1 MPKIKVKN
9 PIVELDGDEMT
20 RIIWQWI
27 RERLIQPY
35 LDVEL
40 LYYDLSVEHR
50 DATDDQVTIDAAN
63 AIKEQGV
70 GVKCAT
76 ITPDEARV
84 EEFKLKKMWKSPNGT
99 IRNILGGCIFREP
112 IVISNVPR
120 LIPGWTDPIVVGR
133 HAFGDQYRAT
143 DFKVPGPGKLT
154 MKWVGQ
160 DGQELDFDV
169 FDFPGAGV
177 AMGMYN
183 LDASIR
189 DFAHAC
195 FNYSLDR
202 GWPLYL
208 STKNTILK
216 AYDGRFKDIFQE
228 IYESE
233 YKAKFEAAGIE
244 YQHRLIDDMVAS
256 ALKWSGKFVWA
267 CKNYDGDV
275 QSDQVAQGF
284 GSLGLMTS
292 VLMTPDG
299 KTVEAEA
306 AHGTVTRHYRM
317 HQQGKATSTNPIA
330 SIFAWTRGLIYRGK
344 FDDTP
349 DVVRFAETLERVCVE
364 TVESGKMTKD
374 LALLVGPQQAWMT
387 TEQFFEAIVENLEA
401 AMASQKPES
410 EPARA

>member
-1 MPKIKVKN
+1 MAKIKVKT
-9 PIVELDGDEMT
+9 PVVEIDGDEMT

-27 RERLIQPY
+27 REQLILPY
-35 LDVEL
+35 LDIDL
-40 LYYDLSVEHR
+40 KYYDLSVEKR
-50 DATDDQVTIDAAN
+50 DETNDQITIDSAN
-63 AIKEQGV
+63 AIKEFGV

-84 EEFKLKKMWKSPNGT
+84 EEFSLKKMWKSPNGT
-99 IRNILGGCIFREP
+99 IRNILGGVVFREP
-112 IVISNVPR
+112 IVIRNVPR

-143 DFKVPGPGKLT
+143 DFRVPGPGKLRMIWEGT
-154 MKWVGQ
+154 
-160 DGQELDFDV
+160 DGQRIEEEV
-169 FDFPGAGV
+169 FDFPSSGV

-183 LDASIR
+183 LDDSIA
-189 DFAHAC
+189 DFARASM
-195 FNYSLDR
+195 NYALGR

-216 AYDGRFKDIFQE
+216 AYDGRFKDLFQE
-228 IYESE
+228 VFDAEFKEKFAAAEIVYE
-233 YKAKFEAAGIE
+233 
-244 YQHRLIDDMVAS
+244 HRLIDDMVAS

-292 VLMTPDG
+292 VLLSPDG

-330 SIFAWTRGLIYRGK
+330 SIFAWTGGLKFRGK

-349 DVVRFAETLERVCVE
+349 EVIHFAETLERVCIKSVE
-364 TVESGKMTKD
+364 DGAMTKD
-374 LALLVGPQQAWMT
+374 LALLIGPDQPWMT
-387 TEQFFEAIVENLEA
+387 TEKFFETIRANLEA
-401 AMASQKPES
+401 EMAK
-410 EPARA
+410 AA

>member
-1 MPKIKVKN
+1 MAKIKVKT
-9 PIVELDGDEMT
+9 PVVELDGDEMT

-35 LDVEL
+35 LDIDL
-40 LYYDLSVEHR
+40 KYYDLSIEHR
-50 DATDDQVTIDAAN
+50 DATEDKVTVEAAE
-63 AIKEQGV
+63 AIKQYGV

-76 ITPDEARV
+76 ITPDEQRV
-84 EEFKLKKMWKSPNGT
+84 EEFGLKKMWKSPNGT
-99 IRNILGGCIFREP
+99 IRNILGGVVFREP
-112 IVISNVPR
+112 IVIANVPR

-133 HAFGDQYRAT
+133 HAFGDQYKAT
-143 DFKVPGPGKLT
+143 DFKVPGKGKLT
-154 MKWVGQ
+154 LRWEGE
-160 DGQELDFDV
+160 DGNVIEEEV
-169 FDFPGAGV
+169 FDFPAAGV

-183 LDASIR
+183 LDDSIR
-189 DFAHAC
+189 DFARASL
-195 FNYSLDR
+195 NYGLDR
-202 GWPLYL
+202 GWPVYL

-228 IYESE
+228 VFDAEF
-233 YKAKFEAAGIE
+233 KDKFAAAGIE

-292 VLMTPDG
+292 VLTTPDG

-330 SIFAWTRGLIYRGK
+330 SIFAWTGGLKYRGK

-349 DVVRFAETLERVCVE
+349 EVVRFAETLERVCVE
-364 TVESGKMTKD
+364 TVEQGQMTKD
-374 LALLVGPQQAWMT
+374 LAILVGPDQPWMT
-387 TEQFFEAIVENLEA
+387 TEQFFEAIRANLEKAMSTEA
-401 AMASQKPES
+401 ATQA
-410 EPARA
+410 